1 MSYVYSTLNNLD
13 SSRTGL
19 EDNTNDLNNITSNLI
34 QLVKKANQSHNVKN
48 GIYNPPRSDFLEL
61 SHQIEKKI
69 RWCMRKLKELD
80 EITNRSSL
88 FSNDDHIINDI
99 IMNVKTNLNQ
109 VQSDMVSLIQNNDLQ
124 YSKDSESLSK
134 NITENLNMRIL
145 GLTKLFQSALQK
157 RSKTMRKYEEKK
169 NALNPMSNKTK
180 PVVRKG
186 KKGEALFLQEDDI
199 EKKGQGNDNFV
210 LVQEHELEAEYLKSR
225 SDSIKNI
232 EKMLNEVA
240 GIFQRISTLIQMQ
253 EVMIDRIDKHTEDTL
268 VNVEKANKHLRNIY
282 SDISSNRKM
291 IFTVFFMLLIFSV
304 MYIVVFM

>member
-1 MSYVYSTLNNLD
+1 VYSTLNNLD

>member
-1 MSYVYSTLNNLD
+1 LNNLD
-13 SSRTGL
+13 SSRNGL

-124 YSKDSESLSK
+124 YSKDSESLST
-134 NITENLNMRIL
+134 NITETLNMRIL

-169 NALNPMSNKTK
+169 NALNPKSNKTK